1 MGPPK
6 IDWSTEGKESGP
18 VQVPAATDHL
28 GADLKEAL
36 VSDIDEA
43 RPVGSSA
50 EGDQSWRGDSRRA
63 LSAETRS
70 RFERYAAEIFG
81 ALGMDLTTPA
91 TRDTP
96 RRFIQA
102 LVDASSGYDGDPKLL
117 TIFPSEC
124 QGGPDCR
131 ISQVIEGPIPFYS
144 LCEHHSLPFYGFAH
158 VGYIAHEHIV
168 GLSKLTRLVDVY
180 SRRFTVQERLGQEV
194 ADWMVD
200 QVRPHGVAVHLSASH
215 LCTRMRGVR
224 NETTRTNTSYWR
236 GAYEADAALRSEFLR
251 SVDSARLV

>member
-1 MGPPK
+1 
-6 IDWSTEGKESGP
+6 
-18 VQVPAATDHL
+18 
-28 GADLKEAL
+28 

-43 RPVGSSA
+43 RPAGSRA
-50 EGDQSWRGDSRRA
+50 KGDQSWRGDDRRV
-63 LSAETRS
+63 LTAEARS
-70 RFERYAAEIFG
+70 RFEGYAAEIFQT
-81 ALGMDLTTPA
+81 LGMDLGSPA
-91 TRDTP
+91 TRETP

-131 ISQVIEGPIPFYS
+131 ISQVIEGPIPFYA
-144 LCEHHSLPFYGFAH
+144 LCEHHSLPFYGSAH

-180 SRRFTVQERLGQEV
+180 ARRFTVQERLGQEV
-194 ADWMVD
+194 ADWMVEH
-200 QVRPHGVAVHLSASH
+200 VRPHGVAVHLSASH

-236 GAYEADAALRSEFLR
+236 GAYETDPALRAEFLGT
-251 SVDSARLV
+251 VDRAHLR